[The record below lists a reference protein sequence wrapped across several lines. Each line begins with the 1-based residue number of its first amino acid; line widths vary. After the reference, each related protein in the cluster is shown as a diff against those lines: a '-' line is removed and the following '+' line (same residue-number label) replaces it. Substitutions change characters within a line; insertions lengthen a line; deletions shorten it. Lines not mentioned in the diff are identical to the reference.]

1 LKNPEEQYLKRK
13 DYYSKLLKRQVQTI
27 NFFSAIR
34 FIIFIAGVGFTV
46 FFLKN
51 NKYYLGISIF
61 TMTLILFIIL
71 VKRHNILKHNKKSV
85 SILCGIN
92 ENSIKRLNGEWKK
105 FIDIGEEFM
114 DDNHNYSKDLDIFG
128 DGSLF
133 QWINTACTYTGRK
146 KLKEALESAQV
157 SIGEIRRRQEAIK
170 ELARN
175 IGWRQRFMA
184 EGIMI
189 SDEIHNPDELI
200 RWGKDKRNFIR
211 NSLVISALRIIPVI
225 TIMITILYFTTSKI
239 SYQIPLIAASVQ
251 GIILIPGFKERNRIL
266 DTVYKY
272 KQNIKVYNNMLKLIE
287 KKNFN
292 SEYLKALK
300 DNFINS
306 NKKTASEQINSLVNI
321 VNFISDRS
329 NIFYLPL
336 NIITLWDYQ
345 CLILLERWKKYCG
358 SDLEKWIDTIGA
370 MEELSSLAVIRYDH
384 PDWDVPEVKEGDP
397 IFKAE
402 EMGHPLLSN
411 RVANDLSIYKQHSI
425 LLITG
430 SNMSGKSTLLRTAGI
445 NLVLAYAGAP
455 VCAKSFCCSIM
466 KIYTCMRISDNLEKR
481 ISSFYAELLRI
492 KTLVK
497 AVKEKETVFFLL
509 DEIFKGTNSADRH
522 TGASVLIDNLSNED
536 ALGLVSTHD
545 LELCDIE
552 QTNQKVRNYHFR
564 EYYKDNEIC
573 FDYKLRVGCSTTR
586 NALYLMKM
594 AGIDM

>member
-1 LKNPEEQYLKRK
+1 MKNPEKQYLKRK
-13 DYYSKLLKRQVQTI
+13 EHYSKLLRRQSQTI

-34 FIIFIAGVGFTV
+34 LIIFITGIGFLT

-51 NKYYLGISIF
+51 NKFYLGISIF
-61 TMTLILFIIL
+61 VAVLIIFIIL
-71 VKRHNILKHNKKSV
+71 VKRHNILKHNKKSA
-85 SILCGIN
+85 SILCDIN
-92 ENSIKRLNGEWKK
+92 EKSAKRLKGEWKN
-105 FIDIGEEFM
+105 FVDMGEEFIN
-114 DDNHNYSKDLDIFG
+114 DNHNYSKDLDIFG
-128 DGSLF
+128 KGSLF
-133 QWINTACTYTGRK
+133 QWINTAYTYMGRK
-146 KLKEALESAQV
+146 KLKEVLESPQV
-157 SIGEIRRRQEAIK
+157 SINEIYRRQEAIE

-189 SDEIHNPDELI
+189 SDEIHNPDNLI
-200 RWGKDKRNFIR
+200 EWGKDREMFI
-211 NSLVISALRIIPVI
+211 SDTFIVSILRIIPMI
-225 TIMITILYFTTSKI
+225 TIISTILYFVTSKVA
-239 SYQIPLIAASVQ
+239 YQIPMIMAAIQ
-251 GIILIPGFKERNRIL
+251 GIALIPRFKERNRIL

-272 KQNIKVYNNMLKLIE
+272 KQDIKVYNNMLKLIE
-287 KKNFN
+287 KKKFD
-292 SEYLKALK
+292 SEYLKELK
-300 DNFINS
+300 RNIVNS
-306 NKKTASEQINSLVNI
+306 DKQTASKQINSLVNI

-345 CLILLERWKKYCG
+345 CLISLERWKKYCG
-358 SDLEKWIDTIGA
+358 SDLEKWLDTIGA
-370 MEELSSLAVIRYDH
+370 MEELASLAVIRYDH
-384 PDWDVPEVKEGDP
+384 PDWDIPEIKNNES
-397 IFKAE
+397 IFRAE
-402 EMGHPLLSN
+402 QMGHPLLST
-411 RVANDLSIYKQHSI
+411 RVCNDLSIDKKHSI

-455 VCAKSFCCSIM
+455 VCAKSFSCSIM

-492 KTLVK
+492 KILVK
-497 AVKEKETVFFLL
+497 AVKEKEKVFFLL
-509 DEIFKGTNSADRH
+509 DEIFKGTNSKDRH

-552 QTNQKVRNYHFR
+552 ETNKKIRNYHFK
-564 EYYKDNEIC
+564 EYYKDNKIY
-573 FDYKLRVGCSTTR
+573 FDYKLRDGCSTTR
-586 NALYLMKM
+586 NALYLMKI